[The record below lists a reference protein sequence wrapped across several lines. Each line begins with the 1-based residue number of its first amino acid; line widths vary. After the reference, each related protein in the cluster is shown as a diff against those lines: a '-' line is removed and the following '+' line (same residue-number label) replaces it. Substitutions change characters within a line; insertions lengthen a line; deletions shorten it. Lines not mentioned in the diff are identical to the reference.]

1 VESPFDILLVDPEAS
16 EEEIDRAYRRRV
28 LETHPDQGGTA
39 REFQRV
45 REAYEQVKSGELVA
59 PEPDPTWDAE
69 DVEVDVD
76 AGAEARAAGNGDT
89 AGANGET
96 KTGTT
101 EDGADGGA
109 DEATEREGR
118 RVAFLNYDVLAD
130 HGWSLDDDDL
140 FEKAAEADLDPS
152 DYGRVL
158 VRPRESLLEAAEEC
172 GFTWPY
178 SCRGGA
184 CANCAVAVTE
194 GEMEMPAGQILTDEY
209 VDQGIR
215 LSCISAPTTEDA
227 KVVFN
232 VKHLPGL
239 DELRLPPRQFDGA
252 QLND

>member
-1 VESPFDILLVDPEAS
+1 VDSPFDILLVDPEAS
-16 EEEIDRAYRRRV
+16 DEEIDRAYRRRV

-39 REFQRV
+39 RELQRV

-59 PEPDPTWDAE
+59 PEPDPAW
-69 DVEVDVD
+69 DVESGRAEAGAAADGDTDGVNTD
-76 AGAEARAAGNGDT
+76 AGADGESAAERPDD
-89 AGANGET
+89 
-96 KTGTT
+96 
-101 EDGADGGA
+101 EDDPP
-109 DEATEREGR
+109 EREGR
-118 RVAFLNYDVLAD
+118 RVEYLNYDVLAD

-140 FEKAAEADLDPS
+140 FEKAAGADLDPS